1 MTRQAVH
8 KESFTIFYC
17 FAKFALQIE
26 VNLNFKTMLFVKA
39 FSSLFFFFF
48 FQRLKDVAGEAY
60 YPLLEDE

>member
-8 KESFTIFYC
+8 KEPFTIFYC
-17 FAKFALQIE
+17 FAKCALQIE
-26 VNLNFKTMLFVKA
+26 ANRNFKTMLFVKA
-39 FSSLFFFFF
+39 FSSFFF